1 MALTL
6 WVSSLC
12 LLGVAGWSL
21 ADVNCS
27 AGARPPMTVLGPEVA
42 IPGQI
47 SAVQVTLHDTLE
59 HNVTLIFS
67 CPKTSNS
74 EPLAQNTVKIQ
85 EHGTITLAIPCQV
98 SGLCLLETL
107 LDCPLPLLEAES
119 RANCSGLV
127 SAPVRVVGS
136 VRDVIIR
143 PAAGHYHPGDEL
155 SFWVLALDRD
165 LRIASDVLAN
175 IYVRDPSGIKVKLW
189 EQILFTTG
197 GAKQYSLSLSP
208 YARFGLWTLEVV
220 IEGEIFSRQ
229 VNVSSQT
236 FSTNQKIAIAQRH
249 YVELRFMSEMKK
261 SYKPGLPFVGMIES
275 VSSEKSIRVR
285 VKVLDD
291 ITAIY
296 SQDIEMV
303 KGEGMFVVP
312 AIISD
317 SDHIVIQAELVSV
330 DGKEIDSHYILAKE
344 VIKKW
349 TSPSDCYL
357 LIEGIQH
364 TLEPQQPVHATVISS
379 CPCTERLHYMVVTE
393 GHVTSWSKD
402 GRHEMT
408 GMIVGQTIFENSTST
423 SVCKFNFTFSVDST
437 MAPVSNLVVYYVDQ
451 NQTVVADLASFRV
464 NLSNNKIS
472 TVFDS
477 SKQYA
482 PDEKIEM
489 QIFAEHEST
498 VCLIG
503 GREGDGYF
511 EHRFPY
517 KELDLSQA
525 GVSLFDSAPCS
536 SVPAHHPK
544 HRHHHYSVFPDV
556 AMDTTWLWR
565 CFNYTKDM
573 SSRKL
578 KISAPSRGGRYYLRS
593 LVLSSTSSG
602 LRYSEPADLTVF
614 SPLNVE
620 FTLPEIIRVGEVLQV
635 DVKVENNVNDCVD
648 VSAILTLNGGALFF
662 GTNQA
667 YIGEKLRLGPQ
678 GATSIVVKFVSSTP
692 GYNNF
697 TAEVSG
703 YISDSCQAQKNPH
716 GDNLQPEWSQESLG
730 TFVHMS
736 SLLVM
741 AEGQIKTRTESAYFC
756 ANEQFVTIPASD
768 NRYKWIPA
776 PRNKDGV
783 FVTITS
789 SSDVTIVLSG
799 KPKTSPQMYT
809 ITLGL
814 SKSWITRG
822 KHAHGVYL
830 THISVPNLLSSDKPS
845 VFWLTWDSGLLTVG
859 RQWEP
864 HNQTL
869 LQWPLD
875 KKFKVNN
882 LGFKA
887 DFEHK
892 AQFRVW
898 NYNEEAGFSQVL
910 HLDVPHSILPGTERG
925 LLLLAGGLAIP
936 SYLPLYY
943 PVRSSGPSL
952 GAPTHLLRQLPR
964 ALAEH
969 TSLSTL
975 VSSFAP
981 ILLLDVDPSL
991 SEYKTDLLKHIEQ
1004 NLQTLFQYKLQ
1015 ADFSF
1020 GDHYNKSSLWMTL
1033 SVLEL
1038 FTDIQSYVGIDPEI
1052 YTSIKRTVQ
1061 NHQTPDGS
1069 FTDPNVA
1076 DLYVDVEITAFALSV
1091 LVQVGVDN
1099 DYDTGVISR
1108 ARTYLEQQDL
1118 ANISDSFTL
1127 SIVSYA
1133 LVRTNSQVVEEW
1145 LSKLNA
1151 LSVNEEGDFGWQ
1163 RGDGGGGGEGSD
1175 REGENGN
1182 GLVRDY
1188 QASLYCLLI
1197 QTKLKNLEQAEP
1209 VAKYLTYRIHVLD
1222 RHSELLYLALKSFAQ
1237 FSTLADDTHR
1247 SLTVSL
1253 ATSNME
1259 LTDTLELRTHSPPCP
1274 LELPSLPTKVFVYST
1289 GAGCA
1294 TIQGLVTYSTYSVS
1308 AISPLLDIGSEIVRE
1323 FLPGRPLSTGKYPR
1337 LLVKTCVRW
1346 KGHKTPPGGVKVE
1359 VSLFSGFR
1367 LDSIQHVNSP
1377 DVTYNSRGD
1386 DVSFMIPNI
1395 KSSCVTCLEY
1405 YIVSHYTLESLRP
1418 AFARAYPA
1426 SQPYLDV
1433 GTFFH
1438 TSLDSP
1444 LTDGATPD
1452 DFETWFGANYTEPH
1466 NLFQDQC
1473 ECHRI
1478 CHNRNSNHRARNHTS
1493 VQSTTPVNTNSTTTQ
1508 ATNVKPE
1515 MKITKTQFDKKMK
1528 EIEKQRQQDKT
1539 KDSDDRITSKEIAG
1553 SVEMSEDKSDVME
1566 KLQKTV
1572 EVSNNQMERKIIKK
1586 SSFNV
1591 SRLEHEANT
1600 TQTEDTSKVV
1610 KNDQVEMR
1618 KLGGTQENEQHD
1630 ESKTISTTPVY
1641 QDEGITLQDSKQST
1655 VNRDEVKNGSNNQTK
1670 EIVINSI
1677 KQDLTVTFAP
1687 RIIIDKKRNVPVG
1700 NEDIGTTKSSSTDMT
1715 NIDTKDEGIAALN
1728 VKTEAQK
1735 QFGKKMAEKVKK
1747 YNSGTNKLKTSES
1760 NGLLTWN
1767 KIEAKKGNVDGIKS
1781 TDDSHMTEKD
1791 NDLKTA
1797 ATNKTRQDL
1806 SHTNKPR
1813 QEVSVTEDSNQNNK
1827 TTKIENRD
1835 KTNLYTTK
1843 TEPDDKHG
1851 FKLGLWNKT
1860 DILLERTGRKLD
1872 LSKPKV
1878 GGTGATETLL
1888 RVNNHNTQIRNPAKR
1903 DVPAH
1908 VELKTT
1914 TPRPMTTQT
1923 NNKLMALT
1931 TQTNTKIKSTVGPI
1945 QISTTPSSTIQPH
1958 NKETAVTKIPSVKT
1972 STIGAQSKERIQNR
1986 TPNAPATTPTF
1997 LPSSPTIDT
2006 TKLHVTTQHPQLNLD
2021 STTPNQR
2028 SYFHLIQSHEITIT
2042 KPIGNTT
2049 MTHLTSTARP
2059 KQTSPGKENQS
2070 TGMSS
2075 TSPRPNTGTL
2085 PTFLQTSLPTTIN
2098 TIQNEVITPRVL
2110 PISENENNEL
2120 KRVDLEWKGGIETN
2134 LDDSN
2139 EKSQQR
2145 GILKELISQG
2155 KTQHELSSNEN
2166 SVNVFDSKQQSI
2178 LDELILDSG
2187 MTEAKDNVSLV
2198 RKERVKKTV
2207 SL

>member
-1 MALTL
+1 M
-6 WVSSLC
+6 
-12 LLGVAGWSL
+12 
-21 ADVNCS
+21 N
-27 AGARPPMTVLGPEVA
+27 
-42 IPGQI
+42 
-47 SAVQVTLHDTLE
+47 
-59 HNVTLIFS
+59 
-67 CPKTSNS
+67 
-74 EPLAQNTVKIQ
+74 
-85 EHGTITLAIPCQV
+85 
-98 SGLCLLETL
+98 
-107 LDCPLPLLEAES
+107 
-119 RANCSGLV
+119 
-127 SAPVRVVGS
+127 
-136 VRDVIIR
+136 
-143 PAAGHYHPGDEL
+143 GDL
-155 SFWVLALDRD
+155 YD
-165 LRIASDVLAN
+165 
-175 IYVRDPSGIKVKLW
+175 
-189 EQILFTTG
+189 
-197 GAKQYSLSLSP
+197 
-208 YARFGLWTLEVV
+208 
-220 IEGEIFSRQ
+220 
-229 VNVSSQT
+229 
-236 FSTNQKIAIAQRH
+236 
-249 YVELRFMSEMKK
+249 
-261 SYKPGLPFVGMIES
+261 
-275 VSSEKSIRVR
+275 
-285 VKVLDD
+285 
-291 ITAIY
+291 
-296 SQDIEMV
+296 
-303 KGEGMFVVP
+303 
-312 AIISD
+312 
-317 SDHIVIQAELVSV
+317 AELVSV

-364 TLEPQQPVHATVISS
+364 TLEPQQPVQATVISS

-408 GMIVGQTIFENSTST
+408 GVIVGQHIFDNATST

-437 MAPVSNLVVYYVDQ
+437 MAPVSNLVVYYLDQ
-451 NQTVVADLASFRV
+451 NQSVVADLASFRV

-482 PDEKIEM
+482 PGEKIEM

-536 SVPAHHPK
+536 SSPAHHPK

-578 KISAPSRGGRYYLRS
+578 KISAPRRGGRYYLRS

-602 LRYSEPADLTVF
+602 LRYSEPAELTVF
-614 SPLNVE
+614 SPLKVE
-620 FTLPEIIRVGEVLQV
+620 FALPEMIRVGEVLQV

-703 YISDSCQAQKNPH
+703 YISDSCQAQKSTH
-716 GDNLQPEWSQESLG
+716 GDTQPEWSQESLG

-783 FVTITS
+783 FVSITS

-809 ITLGL
+809 VTLGL
-814 SKSWITRG
+814 SKSWISRG

-898 NYNEEAGFSQVL
+898 NYNDEAGFSQVL

-943 PVRSSGPSL
+943 PVRGSGPNL
-952 GAPTHLLRQLPR
+952 GNPIHPLRQLPR

-991 SEYKTDLLKHIEQ
+991 AEYKTELLIHLEQ
-1004 NLQTLFQYKLQ
+1004 NLQTLFQYRLS
-1015 ADFSF
+1015 DFSF
-1020 GDHYNKSSLWMTL
+1020 GDHYNKSSLWVTL
-1033 SVLEL
+1033 SILEL
-1038 FTDIQSYVGIDPEI
+1038 LTDIQSYVGIDPEI
-1052 YTSIKRTVQ
+1052 YASIKRTVQ
-1061 NHQTPDGS
+1061 KRQQIDGS
-1069 FTDPNVA
+1069 FTDPNMGE
-1076 DLYVDVEITAFALSV
+1076 LYVDAEVTAFALSV
-1091 LVQVGVDN
+1091 LVQVGVENDN
-1099 DYDTGVISR
+1099 DTSVITR
-1108 ARTYLEQQDL
+1108 ARTYLESQDL
-1118 ANISDSFTL
+1118 TNISDSFTL
-1127 SIVSYA
+1127 SILTYA
-1133 LVRTNSQVVEEW
+1133 LVLTNSHSTEEW
-1145 LSKLNA
+1145 LSKLTA

-1163 RGDGGGGGEGSD
+1163 RGDGGEGSD
-1175 REGENGN
+1175 REGESRN
-1182 GLVRDY
+1182 GLIRDY

-1222 RHSELLYLALKSFAQ
+1222 RHSELLYLALKSFAR

-1294 TIQGLVTYSTYSVS
+1294 TIQGVVTYSTYSVS
-1308 AISPLLDIGSEIVRE
+1308 SSTPLLDIGSEILQE

-1346 KGHKTPPGGVKVE
+1346 KGNETPPGGVKVE

-1367 LDSIQHVNSP
+1367 LESVQHVNSM
-1377 DVTYNSRGD
+1377 DVTYNSRGGE
-1386 DVSFMIPNI
+1386 VSFMIPNI
-1395 KSSCVTCLEY
+1395 KSSCVTCIEY
-1405 YIVSHYTLESLRP
+1405 FIVSHYTLESLRP

-1444 LTDGATPD
+1444 LTEGATPD
-1452 DFETWFGANYTEPH
+1452 DFETWFGANYTAPLNVFE
-1466 NLFQDQC
+1466 DQC
-1473 ECHRI
+1473 ECHRV
-1478 CHNRNSNHRARNHTS
+1478 CHSRNNHRARNHTNI
-1493 VQSTTPVNTNSTTTQ
+1493 QNTTLVNPTPTRYYTNIQKTNPVSPIPTTTQ
-1508 ATNVKPE
+1508 GTNVTPE
-1515 MKITKTQFDKKMK
+1515 MKITKKQFDKKMK
-1528 EIEKQRQQDKT
+1528 EIGKQRAKT
-1539 KDSDDRITSKEIAG
+1539 EDIDDGKPRKEIG
-1553 SVEMSEDKSDVME
+1553 GNVKMGEIEEQVF
-1566 KLQKTV
+1566 KTV
-1572 EVSNNQMERKIIKK
+1572 EVSNTETDRHIIKK
-1586 SSFNV
+1586 SLGNV
-1591 SRLEHEANT
+1591 SRQEQGNNHT
-1600 TQTEDTSKVV
+1600 TEQISKEDKNEQIERSK
-1610 KNDQVEMR
+1610 
-1618 KLGGTQENEQHD
+1618 LAGTPENEQD
-1630 ESKTISTTPVY
+1630 GEKKTISTTPIY
-1641 QDEGITLQDSKQST
+1641 QDIGITLQDSKDGIININEGRNET
-1655 VNRDEVKNGSNNQTK
+1655 NKGTK
-1670 EIVINSI
+1670 EIVINNM

-1687 RIIIDKKRNVPVG
+1687 RVIVDKKRNVVPIR
-1700 NEDIGTTKSSSTDMT
+1700 NEEINNIANKNFNITMT
-1715 NIDTKDEGIAALN
+1715 NIDTKDEGIAN
-1728 VKTEAQK
+1728 PGVKVNIEVQK
-1735 QFGKKMAEKVKK
+1735 QFGRKMTEKVKK
-1747 YNSGTNKLKTSES
+1747 YNKVAMKLNKLKTSES

-1767 KIEAKKGNVDGIKS
+1767 QIEANKENVDGMKN
-1781 TDDSHMTEKD
+1781 KD
-1791 NDLKTA
+1791 YTHIIAKENNLKTA
-1797 ATNKTRQDL
+1797 TTNKSRQDKP
-1806 SHTNKPR
+1806 HTGN
-1813 QEVSVTEDSNQNNK
+1813 SNQSNS
-1827 TTKIENRD
+1827 TAKID
-1835 KTNLYTTK
+1835 KQSKTNFTAK
-1843 TEPDDKHG
+1843 STEPENIHL
-1851 FKLGLWNKT
+1851 FKLGVLNKT
-1860 DILLERTGRKLD
+1860 DIILERTARKLD
-1872 LSKPKV
+1872 LAKPNV
-1878 GGTGATETLL
+1878 GIGTIETLL
-1888 RVNNHNTQIRNPAKR
+1888 RVNNHKTPIRSPAKR
-1903 DVPAH
+1903 DIPAQA
-1908 VELKTT
+1908 ELKTT
-1914 TPRPMTTQT
+1914 TV
-1923 NNKLMALT
+1923 KLLT
-1931 TQTNTKIKSTVGPI
+1931 TQANKQPMAATTPTNTKMKSTVSPTQSTKYG
-1945 QISTTPSSTIQPH
+1945 STTRPPSR
-1958 NKETAVTKIPSVKT
+1958 ETTVTKTPLGDAFKT
-1972 STIGAQSKERIQNR
+1972 STIEAQMKDRIQNR
-1986 TPNAPATTPTF
+1986 TPDTPATAPTF

-2006 TKLHVTTQHPQLNLD
+2006 TKLHVTTQHPQLNHD
-2021 STTPNQR
+2021 STTPNHR
-2028 SYFHLIQSHEITIT
+2028 SFFHLIQSHEITIT

-2049 MTHLTSTARP
+2049 TIHLTSTARP
-2059 KQTSPGKENQS
+2059 KQTIQGKENQS
-2070 TGMSS
+2070 TGIMS
-2075 TSPRPNTGTL
+2075 THIQPNPTETVPTL
-2085 PTFLQTSLPTTIN
+2085 LQRTFKTTTTKT

-2110 PISENENNEL
+2110 PISENEQAEMKKLDLEL
-2120 KRVDLEWKGGIETN
+2120 KLETN
-2134 LDDSN
+2134 LDESN
-2139 EKSQQR
+2139 EKSKEQR
-2145 GILKELISQG
+2145 GMLKEIISQG
-2155 KTQHELSSNEN
+2155 KAQDKLSSNEN
-2166 SVNVFDSKQQSI
+2166 SMSVLDSKQQSI
-2178 LDELILDSG
+2178 LDELILDSD
-2187 MTEAKDNVSLV
+2187 MVETKDNVSLV